1 MSTPPLDAP
10 SKKAERQVQ
19 NSLPGGESDVK
30 CANVC
35 EPLNASSN
43 RYSTPRAE
51 EEVLGAFLLTVILKF
66 DNKKGDLD
74 GQ

>member
-43 RYSTPRAE
+43 RYSTPRAG
-51 EEVLGAFLLTVILKF
+51 EEVLGAYILTVIFNLTI
-66 DNKKGDLD
+66 KKVIR
-74 GQ
+74 

>member
-1 MSTPPLDAP
+1 M
-10 SKKAERQVQ
+10 
-19 NSLPGGESDVK
+19 K
-30 CANVC
+30 CPNVC

-51 EEVLGAFLLTVILKF
+51 EEVLGACVLTNIFHLTTKKV
-66 DNKKGDLD
+66 NKD